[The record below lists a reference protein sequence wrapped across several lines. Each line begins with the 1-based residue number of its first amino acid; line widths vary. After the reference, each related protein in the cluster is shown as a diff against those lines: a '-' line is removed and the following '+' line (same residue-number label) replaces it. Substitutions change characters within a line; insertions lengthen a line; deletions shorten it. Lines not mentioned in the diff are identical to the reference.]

1 MQRLEDQLPVFG
13 EEILEQRPLH
23 RLFLGG
29 ARDKDRLEGIRVH
42 PGVEHAGRDGAGG
55 RVKVLHLLGVDVVFL
70 EEEGELDRLLQG
82 APRVGGHEVRDEVL
96 LLPELFGD
104 AVEFVGKGAV
114 GLDVGLA
121 HRVEDGVCAV
131 LGRYLELPGDVVGDQ
146 LLEKAVVRVGHQVVK
161 PDARADEDLLDP
173 GDGPDLAQHV
183 QILAVIGLQGG
194 TGGRGEALL
203 PALAEPVLELL
214 LAGRPP
220 EVGGR
225 AADIVDV
232 PLEIRQRGEQPRFGK
247 DRLLAAHRD
256 FPPLVEG
263 DGAEVAAPEAAAV
276 VGDGEFHL
284 LNPRHAAQRVV
295 ARVPSAHIGQ
305 GVDPVELLGREGA
318 HRRVLDE
325 HLLPVPLED
334 DFPGDLILLVH
345 LDAGRLAVGGLI
357 GADLGKIRAL
367 HPAERRFGR
376 RAEVAGP
383 PDVPQGGNLL
393 PRRQAVYDLGGLQFP
408 HPVA

>member
-1 MQRLEDQLPVFG
+1 MR
-13 EEILEQRPLH
+13 H
-23 RLFLGG
+23 
-29 ARDKDRLEGIRVH
+29 
-42 PGVEHAGRDGAGG
+42 
-55 RVKVLHLLGVDVVFL
+55 
-70 EEEGELDRLLQG
+70 
-82 APRVGGHEVRDEVL
+82 
-96 LLPELFGD
+96 
-104 AVEFVGKGAV
+104 
-114 GLDVGLA
+114 GLDLSYYAFVA
-121 HRVEDGVCAV
+121 
-131 LGRYLELPGDVVGDQ
+131 
-146 LLEKAVVRVGHQVVK
+146 
-161 PDARADEDLLDP
+161 ARSHHTA
-173 GDGPDLAQHV
+173 
-183 QILAVIGLQGG
+183 
-194 TGGRGEALL
+194 
-203 PALAEPVLELL
+203 
-214 LAGRPP
+214 
-220 EVGGR
+220 
-225 AADIVDV
+225 
-232 PLEIRQRGEQPRFGK
+232 
-247 DRLLAAHRD
+247 
-256 FPPLVEG
+256 LVEG
-263 DGAEVAAPEAAAV
+263 QGAEVAAPEAAAV

-325 HLLPVPLED
+325 HLLPMPLED

-345 LDAGRLAVGGLI
+345 LDAGRLAVGGLV